1 MGRIKKEAGGRDYC
15 WMVLTHFLIN
25 QTNCQ
30 TTQCR
35 YKHKQTAVWATCSKL
50 VDQGKLKSCV
60 TMVTGFFFFFLQR
73 VICDY
78 AFKNMLKTR
87 LQFKKKKMLC
97 LVCSRHKKGREKSTS
112 PLGTCLFQEVL
123 VQLFGPHYNTKK
135 KNRIEQFK
143 CESTPRIIATV
154 YHCTTVQTSS
164 VIV

>member
-87 LQFKKKKMLC
+87 LQFKKKKCYALS
-97 LVCSRHKKGREKSTS
+97 VHATKKGGKKA
-112 PLGTCLFQEVL
+112 PVHL
-123 VQLFGPHYNTKK
+123 VPVFSKRSWSSCSVHTII
-135 KNRIEQFK
+135 RRRRT
-143 CESTPRIIATV
+143 ESNS
-154 YHCTTVQTSS
+154 SS
-164 VIV
+164 VKAPHELLLPCITAPLYKPLLS